1 MFATKNE
8 KDSRDEEKE
17 DIKSLPLWVLLV
29 VVGLHR
35 TCGVNVAFVYSVST
49 CSAYVHVYHVH
60 LFFMY
65 I

>member
-8 KDSRDEEKE
+8 KATRDEEKE
-17 DIKSLPLWVLLV
+17 DIKCLPFQVLLV

-35 TCGVNVAFVYSVST
+35 TCSVNVEFIYSASMCSVYL
-49 CSAYVHVYHVH
+49 HVCYVH
-60 LFFMY
+60 LFSMY